1 MTQSATAADHLKAL
15 IACRSVTPE
24 DGGAQ
29 RYLAEALSAAGF
41 TVERLKF
48 SSAGTADV
56 DNLFATF
63 GTGAPHLVFV
73 GHSDVVPPGDEKKW
87 KLPPFAGRVSDGFMH
102 GRGAVDMKG
111 GIAAFLVAALDFAGN
126 GARRGKLSL
135 LITGDEEGPAVNGMG
150 RLLGWARER
159 GEKFDAALVG
169 EPTSVKRLGD
179 TVKIGRRGSLSGTV
193 TVSGKQGHVAYPH
206 LADNPVPKLIQI
218 LSRLIRLRLDEGSAQ
233 FQPSNLE
240 VTAIE
245 TGNAAFNVIPASALA
260 RFNIR
265 FNDYWSPSALKALLR
280 REIAEAGECELT
292 FEPGESDW
300 FLTSDHTLIQPLS
313 EAIESVVGI
322 RPATSTSGGTSDA
335 RHFKDICPVVELG
348 LVGETMHQVDERVA
362 ISDLDRL
369 ARIYAAFL
377 ERFFGARR

>member
-1 MTQSATAADHLKAL
+1 
-15 IACRSVTPE
+15 
-24 DGGAQ
+24 
-29 RYLAEALSAAGF
+29 
-41 TVERLKF
+41 
-48 SSAGTADV
+48 
-56 DNLFATF
+56 
-63 GTGAPHLVFV
+63 
-73 GHSDVVPPGDEKKW
+73 
-87 KLPPFAGRVSDGFMH
+87 
-102 GRGAVDMKG
+102 
-111 GIAAFLVAALDFAGN
+111 
-126 GARRGKLSL
+126 
-135 LITGDEEGPAVNGMG
+135 MG

>member
-1 MTQSATAADHLKAL
+1 MAA
-15 IACRSVTPE
+15 
-24 DGGAQ
+24 
-29 RYLAEALSAAGF
+29 
-41 TVERLKF
+41 
-48 SSAGTADV
+48 
-56 DNLFATF
+56 
-63 GTGAPHLVFV
+63 
-73 GHSDVVPPGDEKKW
+73 
-87 KLPPFAGRVSDGFMH
+87 H
-102 GRGAVDMKG
+102 GLRPD
-111 GIAAFLVAALDFAGN
+111 LC
-126 GARRGKLSL
+126 
-135 LITGDEEGPAVNGMG
+135 
-150 RLLGWARER
+150 
-159 GEKFDAALVG
+159 LVG
-169 EPTSVKRLGD
+169 EPTSSQRLGD
-179 TVKIGRRGSLSGTV
+179 VIKVGRRGSVNMWIRVDGV
-193 TVSGKQGHVAYPH
+193 QGHVAYPH

-218 LSRLIRLRLDEGSAQ
+218 LSRLTRLRLDEGSAE

-245 TGNAAFNVIPASALA
+245 ADNAAFNVIPGAALA
-260 RFNIR
+260 RFNVR

-335 RHFKDICPVVELG
+335 RHFKDICPAVEFG

-362 ISDLDRL
+362 ISDLDKL

-377 ERFFGARR
+377 ERYFGARR